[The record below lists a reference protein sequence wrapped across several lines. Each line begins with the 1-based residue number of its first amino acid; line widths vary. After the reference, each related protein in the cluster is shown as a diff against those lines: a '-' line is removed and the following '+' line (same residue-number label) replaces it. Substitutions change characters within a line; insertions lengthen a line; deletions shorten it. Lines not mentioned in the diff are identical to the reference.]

1 LLTSAADVD
10 AVTAVTGSIST
21 VALSEG
27 TADVET
33 TDIGAATDII
43 GVGAA
48 VDPDGIA
55 DVMPGAVAEMES
67 LEKSGLRL
75 LGGAEAMRAGSGLEE
90 FDPGG

>member
-27 TADVET
+27 TDVET